1 MNTQILVNTDLL
13 EQAMQA
19 THVQNSQALVET
31 ALQLMI
37 QKQRPRKRS
46 EQPIIGLWE
55 DREDMKDVEAYVS
68 QLRKSRYS

>member
-1 MNTQILVNTDLL
+1 MNTQVFVNTDLL

-37 QKQRPRKRS
+37 QKPSIKPPIGFGMLKS
-46 EQPIIGLWE
+46 HKKTIPADLDPASLINKEQ
-55 DREDMKDVEAYVS
+55 V
-68 QLRKSRYS
+68 